1 MTCSEQLERYFLGR
15 HLSGEAN
22 LQAVGGRK
30 HDGLDS
36 EQLYWTIVKKISKRK
51 NKFVALPKPIS
62 ANKGDLD
69 ALKHDCSPSGHSK
82 IVMLSM

>member
-1 MTCSEQLERYFLGR
+1 MTSSEQLERYFLGR
-15 HLSGEAN
+15 HISGEAN
-22 LQAVGGRK
+22 LQAGGGRE
-30 HDGLDS
+30 HDGIDS

-51 NKFVALPKPIS
+51 KFVALPKPIS

-69 ALKHDCSPSGHSK
+69 ALKHDCSPSGHRK